1 MTSPQRV
8 IGDENQPPS
17 IAERSSSLLAD
28 PEPLPGDVSPRRL
41 RCGLV
46 RLGGLV
52 AVAVEW
58 MT

>member
-17 IAERSSSLLAD
+17 IADGSLLAD
-28 PEPLPGDVSPRRL
+28 PEPLAVDVSPRRL

-52 AVAVEW
+52 AVAGER